1 MLAAEYSSTT
11 RQHFANLKDYLESQI
26 YEMDYSNKFGNLRTT
41 FLSVEETP
49 TGSRTVIDLHFS
61 KSPTL
66 SLTRVVRGTKVE
78 WTVREGSFLGL
89 SNIVSHDEFLE
100 DLVTKLLIS
109 MIKDRPNRSRLC
121 LDHTSNELSR

>member
-1 MLAAEYSSTT
+1 MATTKYSDATK
-11 RQHFANLKDYLESQI
+11 QHFANLKDYLESQI

-49 TGSRTVIDLHFS
+49 TGSRTVIYLHFG
-61 KSPTL
+61 KSQTL
-66 SLTRVVRGTKVE
+66 SLTRVVRGTQIE
-78 WTVREGSFLGL
+78 WSVRESFFLGL

-100 DLVTKLLIS
+100 NLITKLLIS

-121 LDHTSNELSR
+121 LDHTSTKLKR

>member
-1 MLAAEYSSTT
+1 MSTAEYSSTT

-41 FLSVEETP
+41 FLSVEETN

-66 SLTRVVRGTKVE
+66 HLSRTSRGTEIK
-78 WTVREGSFLGL
+78 WSVRESSFLGL

-100 DLVTKLLIS
+100 DLTTKLLIS

-121 LDHTSNELSR
+121 LDHSSNKLSR

>member
-1 MLAAEYSSTT
+1 MATTKYSDATK
-11 RQHFANLKDYLESQI
+11 QHFANLKDYLESQI

-49 TGSRTVIDLHFS
+49 TGSRTVIDLHFG
-61 KSPTL
+61 KSQTL
-66 SLTRVVRGTKVE
+66 SLTRVVRGTQIE
-78 WTVREGSFLGL
+78 WSVRESFFLGL

-100 DLVTKLLIS
+100 NLITKLLIS

-121 LDHTSNELSR
+121 LDHTSTKLKR

>member
-1 MLAAEYSSTT
+1 MATTKYSDATK
-11 RQHFANLKDYLESQI
+11 QHFANLKDYLESQI

-49 TGSRTVIDLHFS
+49 TGSRTIIDFIFS
-61 KSPTL
+61 KNPTL
-66 SLTRVVRGTKVE
+66 SLTRMVRGTEVE
-78 WTVREGSFLGL
+78 WSVRESFFLGL

-100 DLVTKLLIS
+100 NLITKLLIS

-121 LDHTSNELSR
+121 LDHTSTKLKR

>member
-1 MLAAEYSSTT
+1 MSTAEYSSTT

-78 WTVREGSFLGL
+78 WMVREGSFLGL

-100 DLVTKLLIS
+100 DLITKLLIS

-121 LDHTSNELSR
+121 LDHTSNKLSR